1 MTCRG
6 VRRHLG
12 VMPPVR
18 PGDAAAPFPAH
29 CPTRNDAK
37 AMDAADP
44 LADARA
50 AFALPPGAIY
60 LDGNSLGA
68 LPRAT
73 PERVAA
79 LLREEWGRDL
89 IAGWNKHGW
98 MAMSARL
105 GDKIARLIGAAP
117 GTVVVGDSTS
127 INLFKALAAA
137 LAAAPGRTTILSER
151 GNFPTDLYMA
161 EGLAALLDKGHRLKI
176 VDTPA
181 QIAGA
186 IDADTAVVMLT
197 HVDYKTGALHD
208 MAATTA
214 RAHAAGARIVWDL
227 AHSAGA
233 VPLDLTAARAD
244 YAVGCGYKY
253 LNGGPGAPAF
263 LYVAERHHADFR
275 QPLQGWLGHAQPFA
289 FEPSY
294 RPAPGIAAA
303 IVGSPPVIAMAA
315 LEVGVDIFLRQDMGA
330 VRAKSEALTE
340 IFRTLVM
347 SRGSA
352 FGIECASPA
361 APEAR
366 GSQISFRHP
375 KAYEI
380 VQALI
385 ARGVTGDFR
394 APDIM
399 RFGFAPLYLR
409 YVDAWDAAAHLIDTV
424 ESRAYEEPRYA
435 VRQAVT

>member
-1 MTCRG
+1 
-6 VRRHLG
+6 
-12 VMPPVR
+12 MPPAL
-18 PGDAAAPFPAH
+18 DDTSPFPAH
-29 CPTRNDAK
+29 CPTRADAK
-37 AMDAADP
+37 SMDAADP
-44 LADARA
+44 LAECRGQ
-50 AFALPPGAIY
+50 FLLPLGAIY

-73 PERVAA
+73 PDRVAEI
-79 LLREEWGRDL
+79 LRDEWGRDL
-89 IAGWNKHGW
+89 IASWNKHGW
-98 MAMSARL
+98 MAMSRRL
-105 GDKIARLIGAAP
+105 GDKIATLVGAEA
-117 GTVVVGDSTS
+117 GTVAVGDSTS
-127 INLFKALAAA
+127 INLFKALSAA
-137 LAAAPGRTTILSER
+137 LTETPGRKTILSER

-161 EGLAALLDKGHRLKI
+161 EGLAALLGQGHRLRL
-176 VDTPA
+176 VDSPEELPA
-181 QIAGA
+181 AL
-186 IDADTAVVMLT
+186 DADTSVLMLT

-208 MAATTA
+208 MAGLTA
-214 RAHAAGARIVWDL
+214 KAHAAGARVIWDL

-233 VPLDLTAARAD
+233 LPLDLEGARAD

-263 LYVAERHHADFR
+263 LYVAQRHHKTFR
-275 QPLQGWLGHAQPFA
+275 QPLQGWLGHASPFA
-289 FEPSY
+289 FEPGY
-294 RPAPGIAAA
+294 RPAAGIGAAT
-303 IVGSPPVIAMAA
+303 VGSPPVIAMAA
-315 LEVGVDIFLRQDMGA
+315 LECGIDIFLRQDMG
-330 VRAKSEALTE
+330 VIRAKSEALTE

-347 SRGSA
+347 SRA
-352 FGIECASPA
+352 PEFGIVCATPA
-361 APEAR
+361 EPERR

-399 RFGFAPLYLR
+399 RFGFTPLYLR

-424 ESRAYEEPRYA
+424 ESGAFEEPRYA

>member
-1 MTCRG
+1 
-6 VRRHLG
+6 
-12 VMPPVR
+12 MPPAS
-18 PGDAAAPFPAH
+18 DSASPFPSH
-29 CPTRNDAK
+29 CPTRADAK

-44 LADARA
+44 LAGTRA
-50 AFALPPGAIY
+50 LFVLPAGAIY

-68 LPRAT
+68 MPRAT
-73 PERVAA
+73 PERVAE
-79 LLREEWGRDL
+79 LLREQWGRDL
-89 IAGWNKHGW
+89 IASWNKHGW

-137 LAAAPGRTTILSER
+137 LAASPGRKTILSER

-161 EGLAALLDKGHRLKI
+161 EGLAALLNQGHRLKL
-176 VDTPA
+176 VDAAADLP
-181 QIAGA
+181 GA
-186 IDADTAVVMLT
+186 IDADTAVLLLT
-197 HVDYKTGALHD
+197 QVDYKSGALHD
-208 MAATTA
+208 MAALTA
-214 RAHAAGARIVWDL
+214 KAHALGARTIWDL

-233 VPLDLTAARAD
+233 VPLDLEAAQAD

-263 LYVAERHHADFR
+263 LYVAQRHHESFR
-275 QPLQGWLGHAQPFA
+275 QPLQGWLGHASPFA
-289 FEPSY
+289 FESGY
-294 RPAPGIAAA
+294 RPAAGIASAV
-303 IVGSPPVIAMAA
+303 VGSPPIVAMTA
-315 LEVGVDIFLRQDMGA
+315 LEVGVDIFLRQDMA
-330 VRAKSEALTE
+330 AIRAKSEALTE

-347 SRGSA
+347 SRGA
-352 FGIECASPA
+352 ELGIACATPA
-361 APEAR
+361 APEQR
-366 GSQISFRHP
+366 GSQISFRHER
-375 KAYEI
+375 AYEI

-399 RFGFAPLYLR
+399 RFGFTPLYLR
-409 YVDAWDAAAHLIDTV
+409 YVDAWDAAAHLVDTV
-424 ESRAYEEPRYA
+424 ESRAFEEPRYA

>member
-1 MTCRG
+1 
-6 VRRHLG
+6 
-12 VMPPVR
+12 MPPVLE
-18 PGDAAAPFPAH
+18 AASPFPAH
-29 CPTRNDAK
+29 CPARNDAK

-44 LADARA
+44 LAECRA
-50 AFALPPGAIY
+50 QFLLPPGAIY

-79 LLREEWGRDL
+79 LVRDEWGSDL

-98 MAMSARL
+98 MAMSARI
-105 GDKIARLIGAAP
+105 GGKIARLIGAEA
-117 GTVVVGDSTS
+117 GTVVAGDSTS
-127 INLFKALAAA
+127 VNLFKILAAA
-137 LAAAPGRTTILSER
+137 LAANPGRKTIVSER

-161 EGLAALLDKGHRLKI
+161 EGLAALLGQGHRLKL
-176 VDTPA
+176 VDTADAIPA
-181 QIAGA
+181 ALDG
-186 IDADTAVVMLT
+186 DTAVAMLT
-197 HVDYKTGALHD
+197 HVDYKTGAMHD
-208 MAATTA
+208 MAAITA
-214 RAHAAGARIVWDL
+214 QAHAAGARTIWDL

-233 VPLDLTAARAD
+233 VPLDLEAVRAD

-263 LYVAERHHADFR
+263 LYVAKRHQEGFR
-275 QPLQGWLGHAQPFA
+275 QPLQGWLGHASPFA
-289 FEPSY
+289 FEASY
-294 RPAPGIAAA
+294 RPAAGIASAV
-303 IVGSPPVIAMAA
+303 VGSPPVIAMAA
-315 LEVGVDIFLRQDMGA
+315 LECGVDVFLRQDMA
-330 VRAKSEALTE
+330 AIRAKSEALTE

-347 SRGSA
+347 SRGPE
-352 FGIECASPA
+352 FGIECATPA
-361 APEAR
+361 DPARR

-375 KAYEI
+375 KAFEI

-385 ARGVTGDFR
+385 AKGVTGDFR
-394 APDIM
+394 APDTL

-424 ESRAYEEPRYA
+424 ESGIFEEPRYA

>member
-1 MTCRG
+1 MWRQFPA
-6 VRRHLG
+6 
-12 VMPPVR
+12 MPPA
-18 PGDAAAPFPAH
+18 PDTPSPFPAH
-29 CPTRNDAK
+29 CPTRADAK

-50 AFALPPGAIY
+50 QFLLPPGAIY

-73 PERVAA
+73 PERVNEI
-79 LLREEWGRDL
+79 LRDQWGRDL
-89 IAGWNKHGW
+89 IASWNKHGW
-98 MAMSARL
+98 MAMSARI
-105 GDKIARLIGAAP
+105 GDKIARLIGADS

-127 INLFKALAAA
+127 INLFKTLAAA
-137 LAAAPGRTTILSER
+137 LAANPGRTTILSER

-161 EGLAALLDKGHRLKI
+161 EGLAALLGRGHRLKL
-176 VDTPA
+176 VDAASELP
-181 QIAGA
+181 GA
-186 IDADTAVVMLT
+186 IDSDVAVMMLT
-197 HVDYKTGALHD
+197 HVDYKSGAMHD
-208 MAATTA
+208 MKALTA
-214 RAHAAGARIVWDL
+214 KAHAAGARVVWDL

-233 VPLDLTAARAD
+233 VPLDLEGARAD

-263 LYVAERHHADFR
+263 LYVARRHHESFR
-275 QPLQGWLGHAQPFA
+275 QPLQGWLGHASPFA
-289 FEPSY
+289 FEASY
-294 RPAPGIAAA
+294 RPATGIASAV
-303 IVGSPPVIAMAA
+303 VGSPPVIAMAA
-315 LEVGVDIFLRQDMGA
+315 LEIGVDVFLRQDMGA
-330 VRAKSEALTE
+330 IRAKSEALTE

-347 SRGSA
+347 SRGPE
-352 FGIECASPA
+352 FGIECATPA
-361 APEAR
+361 EPERR

-394 APDIM
+394 APDIL
-399 RFGFAPLYLR
+399 RFGFTPLYLR

-424 ESRAYEEPRYA
+424 ESRVYEEPRYA

>member
-1 MTCRG
+1 
-6 VRRHLG
+6 
-12 VMPPVR
+12 MPPS
-18 PGDAAAPFPAH
+18 PDSASPFPAH
-29 CPTRNDAK
+29 CPTRADAK

-44 LADARA
+44 LAETRA
-50 AFALPPGAIY
+50 LFALPPGAIY

-68 LPRAT
+68 MPRAT
-73 PERVAA
+73 PERVTE
-79 LLREEWGRDL
+79 LLREQWGRDL
-89 IAGWNKHGW
+89 IASWNKHGW

-117 GTVVVGDSTS
+117 GNVVVGDSTS

-137 LAAAPGRTTILSER
+137 LAASPGRKTILSER

-161 EGLAALLDKGHRLKI
+161 EGLAALLNQGHRLKL
-176 VDTPA
+176 VDAAADLPA
-181 QIAGA
+181 AL
-186 IDADTAVVMLT
+186 DSDTAVMMLT
-197 HVDYKTGALHD
+197 HVDYKSGAMHD
-208 MAATTA
+208 MGSLTAA
-214 RAHAAGARIVWDL
+214 AHVKGARTIWDL

-233 VPLDLTAARAD
+233 VPLDLEAAQAD

-263 LYVAERHHADFR
+263 LYVAGRHHETFR
-275 QPLQGWLGHAQPFA
+275 QPLQGWLGHASPFA
-289 FEPSY
+289 FEASY
-294 RPAPGIAAA
+294 RPATGIASAV
-303 IVGSPPVIAMAA
+303 VGSPPIVAMTA
-315 LEVGVDIFLRQDMGA
+315 LEAGVDIFLRQDMGA
-330 VRAKSEALTE
+330 IRAKSEALTE

-347 SRGSA
+347 SRGHEL
-352 FGIECASPA
+352 GIACATPA
-361 APEAR
+361 APELR

-394 APDIM
+394 ASDIL
-399 RFGFAPLYLR
+399 RFGFTPLYLR
-409 YVDAWDAAAHLIDTV
+409 YVDAWDAAAHLVDTI
-424 ESRAYEEPRYA
+424 ESRAFEEPRYA